1 MKDYPY
7 GRARILAYAESQ
19 GCPIP
24 ADYARRASDLLEFL
38 DEAES
43 LALTKTYRK
52 KLKGGINK

>member
-43 LALTKTYRK
+43 LALTKVK
-52 KLKGGINK
+52 N